1 MLCIK
6 CKKHKFPLFNC
17 NNINY
22 CTNHSKL
29 LLNNFVIKIQKIY
42 RGYRRRKYVKTIYA
56 RLPCDLRHHI
66 LNFNVKNTKN
76 YDDINLL
83 ILKKT
88 HKIKDLS
95 TIEDNEIT
103 LAELTNI
110 ITMLNKYY
118 HVLNVRWLNYYKY
131 YFNNIYSILLILC
144 EVHDL
149 PYSFTHIVSTIN
161 NDIYESLDFITNSS
175 NNESNDFTKEAK
187 EIMLKINNFLGDSK
201 RTILVI

>member
-6 CKKHKFPLFNC
+6 CKKYKFPIFNC
-17 NNINY
+17 NNNNY

-29 LLNNFVIKIQKIY
+29 LFNNFVIKIQKTY

-56 RLPCDLRHHI
+56 RLPRDLQHHI
-66 LNFNVKNTKN
+66 LNFNVESTNN
-76 YDDINLL
+76 YTNINLL

-88 HKIKDLS
+88 HKIKDLT

-118 HVLNVRWLNYYKY
+118 HVLDSRWLNYYKY
-131 YFNNIYSILLILC
+131 YFNNIKAILVSLIYKKTFLLNINIYNSLNFYENLLNSNFNKVSLLLI
-144 EVHDL
+144 
-149 PYSFTHIVSTIN
+149 T
-161 NDIYESLDFITNSS
+161 
-175 NNESNDFTKEAK
+175 
-187 EIMLKINNFLGDSK
+187 KINNFNYLINEHSK
-201 RTILVI
+201 VII

>member
-6 CKKHKFPLFNC
+6 CKKHKFPIFNC
-17 NNINY
+17 NNNNY

-29 LLNNFVIKIQKIY
+29 LFNNFVIKIQKTY

-56 RLPCDLRHHI
+56 RLPRDLQHHI
-66 LNFNVKNTKN
+66 LNFNVESTNN
-76 YDDINLL
+76 YTNINLL

-88 HKIKDLS
+88 HKIKDLT

-118 HVLNVRWLNYYKY
+118 SVLDSRWLNYYKY
-131 YFNNIYSILLILC
+131 YFNNIKAILVSLIYKKTFLLNINIYNSLNFYENLLNSNFNKVSLLLI
-144 EVHDL
+144 
-149 PYSFTHIVSTIN
+149 T
-161 NDIYESLDFITNSS
+161 
-175 NNESNDFTKEAK
+175 
-187 EIMLKINNFLGDSK
+187 KINNFNYLINEHSK
-201 RTILVI
+201 VII

>member
-1 MLCIK
+1 M
-6 CKKHKFPLFNC
+6 
-17 NNINY
+17 
-22 CTNHSKL
+22 NHTKL
-29 LLNNFVIKIQKIY
+29 LFNNFVIKIQKTY

-56 RLPCDLRHHI
+56 RLPRDLQHHI

-88 HKIKDLS
+88 HKIKDLT

-131 YFNNIYSILLILC
+131 YFNNIKAILVSLIYKKAFLLNINIYNSLNFYENLLNSNFNKVSLLLI
-144 EVHDL
+144 
-149 PYSFTHIVSTIN
+149 T
-161 NDIYESLDFITNSS
+161 
-175 NNESNDFTKEAK
+175 
-187 EIMLKINNFLGDSK
+187 KINNFNYLINEHSK
-201 RTILVI
+201 VII

>member
-6 CKKHKFPLFNC
+6 CKKHKFPIFNC

-29 LLNNFVIKIQKIY
+29 LFNNFVIKIQKIY

-56 RLPCDLRHHI
+56 RLPRDLQHHI
-66 LNFNVKNTKN
+66 LNFNVKSTNHYTN
-76 YDDINLL
+76 INLL

-88 HKIKDLS
+88 YKIKDLN

-118 HVLNVRWLNYYKY
+118 HVLDTRWLNYYKY
-131 YFNNIYSILLILC
+131 YFNNIKAILVSLIYKKTFLLNINIYNSLNFYENLLHSNFNKVSLLLI
-144 EVHDL
+144 
-149 PYSFTHIVSTIN
+149 T
-161 NDIYESLDFITNSS
+161 
-175 NNESNDFTKEAK
+175 
-187 EIMLKINNFLGDSK
+187 KINKFNYLINEHSK
-201 RTILVI
+201 VII

>member
-6 CKKHKFPLFNC
+6 CKKNKFPIFNC
-17 NNINY
+17 NNNNY

-29 LLNNFVIKIQKIY
+29 LFNNFVIKIQKTY

-56 RLPCDLRHHI
+56 RLPRDIQDHI
-66 LNFNVKNTKN
+66 LNFNVKNTKH
-76 YDDINLL
+76 YDAINLL

-88 HKIKDLS
+88 HKIKDLT

-118 HVLNVRWLNYYKY
+118 HVLDSRWLNYYKY
-131 YFNNIYSILLILC
+131 YFNNIKAILVSLIYKKTFLLNINIYNSLNFYENLLNSNFNKVSLLLI
-144 EVHDL
+144 
-149 PYSFTHIVSTIN
+149 T
-161 NDIYESLDFITNSS
+161 
-175 NNESNDFTKEAK
+175 
-187 EIMLKINNFLGDSK
+187 KINNFNYLINEHSK
-201 RTILVI
+201 VII

>member
-6 CKKHKFPLFNC
+6 CKKHKFPIFNC
-17 NNINY
+17 NNNNY

-29 LLNNFVIKIQKIY
+29 LFNNFVIKIQKTY

-56 RLPCDLRHHI
+56 RLPRDLQHYI
-66 LNFNVKNTKN
+66 LNFNVKSTNN
-76 YDDINLL
+76 YTNINLL

-88 HKIKDLS
+88 HKIKDLT

-118 HVLNVRWLNYYKY
+118 HALDIKWLNYYKY
-131 YFNNIYSILLILC
+131 YFNNIKAILVSLIYKKTFLLNINIYNSLNFYENLLNSNFNKVSLLLI
-144 EVHDL
+144 
-149 PYSFTHIVSTIN
+149 T
-161 NDIYESLDFITNSS
+161 
-175 NNESNDFTKEAK
+175 
-187 EIMLKINNFLGDSK
+187 KINNFNYLINTHNK
-201 RTILVI
+201 VII

>member
-6 CKKHKFPLFNC
+6 CKKHKFPIFNC
-17 NNINY
+17 NNNNY

-29 LLNNFVIKIQKIY
+29 LFNNFVIKIQKTY

-56 RLPCDLRHHI
+56 RLPHDLQHYI
-66 LNFNVKNTKN
+66 LNFNVKSTNN
-76 YDDINLL
+76 YTNINLL

-88 HKIKDLS
+88 HKIKDLT

-118 HVLNVRWLNYYKY
+118 HALDIKWLNYYKY
-131 YFNNIYSILLILC
+131 YFNNIKAILVSLIYKKTFLLNINIYNSLNFYENLLNSNFNKVSLLLI
-144 EVHDL
+144 
-149 PYSFTHIVSTIN
+149 T
-161 NDIYESLDFITNSS
+161 
-175 NNESNDFTKEAK
+175 
-187 EIMLKINNFLGDSK
+187 KINNFNYLINEHSK
-201 RTILVI
+201 VII

>member
-6 CKKHKFPLFNC
+6 CKKHKFPIFNC

-22 CTNHSKL
+22 CMNHSKL
-29 LLNNFVIKIQKIY
+29 LFNNFVIKIQKTY

-56 RLPCDLRHHI
+56 RLPRDLQHHI
-66 LNFNVKNTKN
+66 LNFNVTNTKHYTN
-76 YDDINLL
+76 INLL

-88 HKIKDLS
+88 HKIKDLT

-118 HVLNVRWLNYYKY
+118 YVMDSRWLNYYKY
-131 YFNNIYSILLILC
+131 YFNNIKAILVSLIYKKTFMLNINIYNSLNFYENLLNSNFNKVSLLLI
-144 EVHDL
+144 
-149 PYSFTHIVSTIN
+149 T
-161 NDIYESLDFITNSS
+161 
-175 NNESNDFTKEAK
+175 
-187 EIMLKINNFLGDSK
+187 KINNFNYL
-201 RTILVI
+201 INEHNNVII

>member
-29 LLNNFVIKIQKIY
+29 LFNNFVIKIQKIY

-131 YFNNIYSILLILC
+131 YFNNIKAILVSLIYKKAFLLNINIYNSLNFYENLLNSNFNKVSLLLI
-144 EVHDL
+144 
-149 PYSFTHIVSTIN
+149 T
-161 NDIYESLDFITNSS
+161 
-175 NNESNDFTKEAK
+175 
-187 EIMLKINNFLGDSK
+187 KINNFNYLINEHSK
-201 RTILVI
+201 VII

>member
-6 CKKHKFPLFNC
+6 CNKHKFPVFNC
-17 NNINY
+17 NNITY

-29 LLNNFVIKIQKIY
+29 LFNNFVIKIQKTY

-56 RLPCDLRHHI
+56 RLPTELQHYI
-66 LNFNVKNTKN
+66 LNFNTNNTKH
-76 YDDINLL
+76 YDNINSV

-88 HKIKDLS
+88 HKIKDLT

-118 HVLNVRWLNYYKY
+118 HVLDVRWLNYYKY
-131 YFNNIYSILLILC
+131 YFNNIKAILVSLIYKKTFLLNINIYNSLNFYENLLHSNFNKVSLLLI
-144 EVHDL
+144 
-149 PYSFTHIVSTIN
+149 T
-161 NDIYESLDFITNSS
+161 
-175 NNESNDFTKEAK
+175 
-187 EIMLKINNFLGDSK
+187 KINKFNYLINEHSK
-201 RTILVI
+201 VII

>member
-6 CKKHKFPLFNC
+6 CKKHKFPIFNC

-22 CTNHSKL
+22 CMNHTKL
-29 LLNNFVIKIQKIY
+29 LFNNFVIKIQKTY

-56 RLPCDLRHHI
+56 RLPRDLQHHI

-88 HKIKDLS
+88 HKIKDLT

-118 HVLNVRWLNYYKY
+118 HVMDVRWLNYYKY
-131 YFNNIYSILLILC
+131 YFDNIKAILVSLIYKKAFLLNINIYNSLNFYENLLNSNFNKVSLLLI
-144 EVHDL
+144 
-149 PYSFTHIVSTIN
+149 T
-161 NDIYESLDFITNSS
+161 
-175 NNESNDFTKEAK
+175 
-187 EIMLKINNFLGDSK
+187 KINNFNYLINEHSK
-201 RTILVI
+201 VII

>member
-6 CKKHKFPLFNC
+6 CKKHKFPIFNC
-17 NNINY
+17 NNNNY

-29 LLNNFVIKIQKIY
+29 LFNNFVIKIQKTY

-56 RLPCDLRHHI
+56 RLPRDLQHHI
-66 LNFNVKNTKN
+66 LNFNVESTNN
-76 YDDINLL
+76 YTNINLL

-88 HKIKDLS
+88 HKIKDLT

-118 HVLNVRWLNYYKY
+118 RVLDSRWLNYYKY
-131 YFNNIYSILLILC
+131 YFNNIKAILVSLIYKKTFLLNINIYNSLNFYENLLNSNFNKVSLLLI
-144 EVHDL
+144 
-149 PYSFTHIVSTIN
+149 T
-161 NDIYESLDFITNSS
+161 
-175 NNESNDFTKEAK
+175 
-187 EIMLKINNFLGDSK
+187 KINNFNYLINEHSK
-201 RTILVI
+201 VII

>member
-29 LLNNFVIKIQKIY
+29 LFNNFVIKIQKIY

-131 YFNNIYSILLILC
+131 YFNNIKAILVSLIYKKAFLLNINIYNSLNFYENLLNSNFNKVSLLLI
-144 EVHDL
+144 
-149 PYSFTHIVSTIN
+149 T
-161 NDIYESLDFITNSS
+161 
-175 NNESNDFTKEAK
+175 
-187 EIMLKINNFLGDSK
+187 KINNFNYVINEHSK
-201 RTILVI
+201 VII

>member
-6 CKKHKFPLFNC
+6 CKKHKFPIFNC

-29 LLNNFVIKIQKIY
+29 LFNNFVIKIQKTY

-56 RLPCDLRHHI
+56 RLPRDLQHHI
-66 LNFNVKNTKN
+66 LNFNVTNTKHYTN
-76 YDDINLL
+76 INLL

-88 HKIKDLS
+88 HKIKDLT

-118 HVLNVRWLNYYKY
+118 YVMDSRWLNYYKY
-131 YFNNIYSILLILC
+131 YFNNIKAILVSLIYKKTFMLNINIYNSLNFYENLLNSNFNKVSLLLI
-144 EVHDL
+144 
-149 PYSFTHIVSTIN
+149 T
-161 NDIYESLDFITNSS
+161 
-175 NNESNDFTKEAK
+175 
-187 EIMLKINNFLGDSK
+187 KINNFNYL
-201 RTILVI
+201 INEHNNVII

>member
-6 CKKHKFPLFNC
+6 CKKLKFPIFNC
-17 NNINY
+17 NNNNY
-22 CTNHSKL
+22 CLNHTKL
-29 LLNNFVIKIQKIY
+29 LFNNFVIKIQKTY

-56 RLPCDLRHHI
+56 RLPRDLQHHI
-66 LNFNVKNTKN
+66 LNFNVNNTKN

-88 HKIKDLS
+88 HKIKDLT

-118 HVLNVRWLNYYKY
+118 HVLDSRWLNYYKY
-131 YFNNIYSILLILC
+131 YFNNIKAILVSLIYKKAFLLNINIYNSLNFYENLLNSNFNKVSLLLI
-144 EVHDL
+144 
-149 PYSFTHIVSTIN
+149 T
-161 NDIYESLDFITNSS
+161 
-175 NNESNDFTKEAK
+175 
-187 EIMLKINNFLGDSK
+187 KINNFNYLINEHSK
-201 RTILVI
+201 VII

>member
-6 CKKHKFPLFNC
+6 CKKHKFPIFNC
-17 NNINY
+17 NNSNY
-22 CTNHSKL
+22 CMNHTKL
-29 LLNNFVIKIQKIY
+29 LFNNFVIKIQKTY

-56 RLPCDLRHHI
+56 RLPRDLQHHI

-88 HKIKDLS
+88 HKIKDLT

-131 YFNNIYSILLILC
+131 YFNNIKAILVSLIYKKAFLLNINIYNSLNFYENLLNSNFNKVSLLLI
-144 EVHDL
+144 
-149 PYSFTHIVSTIN
+149 T
-161 NDIYESLDFITNSS
+161 
-175 NNESNDFTKEAK
+175 
-187 EIMLKINNFLGDSK
+187 KINNFNYLINEHSK
-201 RTILVI
+201 VII

>member
-6 CKKHKFPLFNC
+6 CKKHKFPIFNC
-17 NNINY
+17 NNSNY
-22 CTNHSKL
+22 CMNHTKL
-29 LLNNFVIKIQKIY
+29 LFNNFVIKIQKTY

-56 RLPCDLRHHI
+56 RLPRDLQHHI

-88 HKIKDLS
+88 HKIKDLT

-118 HVLNVRWLNYYKY
+118 HVMDVRWLNYYKY
-131 YFNNIYSILLILC
+131 YFDNIKAILVSLIYKKAFLLNINIYNSLNFYENLLNSNFNKVSLLLI
-144 EVHDL
+144 
-149 PYSFTHIVSTIN
+149 T
-161 NDIYESLDFITNSS
+161 
-175 NNESNDFTKEAK
+175 
-187 EIMLKINNFLGDSK
+187 KINNFNYLINEHSK
-201 RTILVI
+201 VII

>member
-6 CKKHKFPLFNC
+6 CKKHKFPIFNC

-29 LLNNFVIKIQKIY
+29 LFNNFVIKIQKTY

-56 RLPCDLRHHI
+56 RLPRDLQHHI
-66 LNFNVKNTKN
+66 LNFNVTNTKHYTN
-76 YDDINLL
+76 INLL

-88 HKIKDLS
+88 HKIKDLT

-118 HVLNVRWLNYYKY
+118 YVMDSRWLNYYKY
-131 YFNNIYSILLILC
+131 YLNNIKAILVSLIYKKTFMLNINIYNSLNFYENLLNSNFNKVSLLLI
-144 EVHDL
+144 
-149 PYSFTHIVSTIN
+149 T
-161 NDIYESLDFITNSS
+161 
-175 NNESNDFTKEAK
+175 
-187 EIMLKINNFLGDSK
+187 KINNFNYL
-201 RTILVI
+201 INEHNNVII

>member
-6 CKKHKFPLFNC
+6 CKKNKFPIFNC
-17 NNINY
+17 NNNNY

-29 LLNNFVIKIQKIY
+29 LFNNFVIKIQKTY

-56 RLPCDLRHHI
+56 RLPRDLQHHI
-66 LNFNVKNTKN
+66 LNFNVKSTNN
-76 YDDINLL
+76 YTNINLL

-88 HKIKDLS
+88 HKIKDLT

-118 HVLNVRWLNYYKY
+118 HVLDSRWLNYYKY
-131 YFNNIYSILLILC
+131 YFNNIKAILVSLIYKKTFLLNINIYNSLNFYENLLNSNFNKVSLLLI
-144 EVHDL
+144 
-149 PYSFTHIVSTIN
+149 T
-161 NDIYESLDFITNSS
+161 
-175 NNESNDFTKEAK
+175 
-187 EIMLKINNFLGDSK
+187 KINNFNYLINEHSK
-201 RTILVI
+201 VII

>member
-6 CKKHKFPLFNC
+6 CKKHKFPIFNC

-29 LLNNFVIKIQKIY
+29 LFNNFVIKIQKTY
-42 RGYRRRKYVKTIYA
+42 RGYRRRKYVKTIYT
-56 RLPCDLRHHI
+56 RLPRDLQHHI
-66 LNFNVKNTKN
+66 LNFNVTNTKHYTN
-76 YDDINLL
+76 INLL

-88 HKIKDLS
+88 HKIKDLT

-118 HVLNVRWLNYYKY
+118 YVMDSSWLNYYKY
-131 YFNNIYSILLILC
+131 YFNNIKAILVSLIYKKTFMLNINIYNSLNFYENLLNSNFNKVSLLLI
-144 EVHDL
+144 
-149 PYSFTHIVSTIN
+149 T
-161 NDIYESLDFITNSS
+161 
-175 NNESNDFTKEAK
+175 
-187 EIMLKINNFLGDSK
+187 KINNFNYL
-201 RTILVI
+201 INEHNNVII